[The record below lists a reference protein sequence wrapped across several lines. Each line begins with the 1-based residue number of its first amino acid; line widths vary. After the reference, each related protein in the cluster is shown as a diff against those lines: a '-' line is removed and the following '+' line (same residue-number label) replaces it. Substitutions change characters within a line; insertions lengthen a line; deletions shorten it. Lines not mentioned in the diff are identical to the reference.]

1 MVVGEMIYD
10 TDVVVI
16 GGGPGGYTAAIHAAD
31 LGLDVVLVES
41 SSRLGGVCLTKG
53 CIPSKTLIHVVNT
66 VNSVKDAVD
75 MGISLDTIGFDINT
89 LRSHIQ
95 SVVKDLSGGV
105 KKLVANREIE
115 LINGHARFVKQHQV
129 YVEGANT
136 IVRFN
141 HAVIAT
147 GSRINRL
154 PAGIEQPVWSS
165 ADALTIPEIP
175 GSLLVIGGGYIG
187 LEMGQAYAGLGSRI
201 SMVEFSPQLLAGAD
215 RDLTQVVVKNCRKQF
230 EAIYTDARVT
240 GIHPTDGGF
249 QVDIDTDGK
258 IVTRTFARILAATG
272 RRPNTDDLGMEVL
285 NILPDENGI
294 IETDDQC
301 RTRLPHIFAI
311 GDVAPG
317 PALAHKASR
326 QGKVAAQVITGKKSA
341 FDNVSVPAV
350 LFTSPEIAWT
360 GLTETEATTE
370 KLPVTIGKFP
380 LTALGRAKSS
390 GKTKGFVKVIAA
402 AKTQRILG
410 MGIVG
415 EHASELIAEGNLAI
429 EMGACLE
436 DLTVSIHPHPTF
448 SESIMEAAEMA
459 GAGSVHLFKK
469 NR

>member
-10 TDVVVI
+10 TDVLVI

-31 LGLDVVLVES
+31 LGRDVVLVES
-41 SSRLGGVCLTKG
+41 RAGMGGVCLTEG
-53 CIPSKTLIHVVNT
+53 CIPSKTLIHAVNT
-66 VNSVKDAVD
+66 ANAVRDAAD
-75 MGISLDTIGFDINT
+75 MGIVSGDIGFDPQT
-89 LRSHIQ
+89 LGNYIRR
-95 SVVKDLSGGV
+95 VVGDLSAGV
-105 KKLVANREIE
+105 EKLLANREIE
-115 LINGHARFVKQHQV
+115 LIHGHARFVKPNQV

-136 IVRFN
+136 IVRFS

-147 GSRINRL
+147 GSRINDL
-154 PAGIEQPVWSS
+154 PSGLDQPVWTS
-165 ADALTIPEIP
+165 AEALTVPEIP
-175 GSLLVIGGGYIG
+175 ESLLVIGGGYIG
-187 LEMGQAYAGLGSRI
+187 LEIGQAYAGLGSRV
-201 SMVEFSPQLLAGAD
+201 SLVEFAPHLLTGAD
-215 RDLTQVVVKNCRKQF
+215 RDLVQVVVKQCRQQF
-230 EAIYTDARVT
+230 EAVHTDSRVT
-240 GIHPTDGGF
+240 DIRRTDDGF
-249 QVDIDTDGK
+249 RVDIDTKQGP
-258 IVTRTFARILAATG
+258 VSRTFARVLAATG
-272 RRPNTDDLGMEVL
+272 RRPNTDDLGL
-285 NILPDENGI
+285 DILGIEPDERGI
-294 IETDDQC
+294 IQTDDQC

-326 QGKVAAQVITGKKSA
+326 EGKVAAEVIAGENAA

-360 GLTETEATTE
+360 GLTEAEA
-370 KLPVTIGKFP
+370 KDRNIPVTVGKFP

-390 GKTKGFVKVIAA
+390 GKTRGFVKVIAA
-402 AKTQRILG
+402 PDSQLVLG

-436 DLTVSIHPHPTF
+436 DLIVSIHPHPTF

-469 NR
+469 A